1 MAAPA
6 AYGFTVFSKAAELDN
21 TNYSVWKTK
30 VKTLITYN
38 GFWTWLT
45 DASMVVKPVLSTGSV
60 SQADVDSW
68 VDTDRRVY
76 TFILMNLSDTVL
88 QEVRAEEHAHSLWQR
103 ITDLFED
110 KSVARGVLP
119 SAVQPV

>member
-6 AYGFTVFSKAAELDN
+6 ACGFTVFSEAAKLDN

-45 DASMVVKPVLSTGSV
+45 DASMAVKPVLSAGSV
-60 SQADVDSW
+60 S
-68 VDTDRRVY
+68 
-76 TFILMNLSDTVL
+76 
-88 QEVRAEEHAHSLWQR
+88 
-103 ITDLFED
+103 
-110 KSVARGVLP
+110 
-119 SAVQPV
+119 